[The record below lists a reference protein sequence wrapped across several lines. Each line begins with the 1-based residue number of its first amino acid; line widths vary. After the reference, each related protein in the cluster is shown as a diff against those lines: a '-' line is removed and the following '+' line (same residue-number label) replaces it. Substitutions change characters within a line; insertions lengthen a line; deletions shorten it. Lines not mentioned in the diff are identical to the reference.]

1 MTGTAS
7 GVGAEYLYVDLGT
20 RSETITLNG
29 VTTASWDHHF
39 TDNIVRLGLNYRW
52 GGIPVVAKY

>member
-1 MTGTAS
+1 MRLLGIMPI
-7 GVGAEYLYVDLGT
+7 YVVL
-20 RSETITLNG
+20 LL
-29 VTTASWDHHF
+29 TTASWDHHF